1 MMWPTATSP
10 PLQNTYEVLIQTK
23 PYSNM
28 TSTAASYAAPMVHNL
43 GFWRSV
49 DHQRNLESG
58 IMDHPGRVSVFGVHD
73 VKAEQYP
80 LPVQESPLQRISVF
94 GLRGLVT

>member
-1 MMWPTATSP
+1 MD
-10 PLQNTYEVLIQTK
+10 Q
-23 PYSNM
+23 
-28 TSTAASYAAPMVHNL
+28 
-43 GFWRSV
+43 
-49 DHQRNLESG
+49 QRNLESG